1 VASITT
7 LIINYNTRDHLR
19 ACLESVRDAGAND
32 VFVVDNVSSDGS
44 PEMIRAEFPWV
55 TLIEMERNLGYGAAA
70 NVGVARSDAE
80 FVLLLNS
87 DTRLQPDA
95 LVALR
100 DVIDQHPAAGIA
112 GPRLC
117 NPDGSLQ
124 VSIYPYPTPFQMLA
138 QESGA
143 GRLTWLTRVSGGR
156 FPRRWLHDRITL
168 APWLLGA
175 ALVIRRSAFD
185 EVGGFDETFFMYY
198 EEVDLCM
205 RMREHGWQILF
216 APVTTVTHVGGAS
229 TSQHRAAMHARWYS
243 SLKHFYRRHY
253 SRGQLVQLRLIVS
266 SIVLGRL
273 VRDEIQ
279 LRLTSNAGER
289 DRLAENVAGWRQILL
304 S

>member
-1 VASITT
+1 
-7 LIINYNTRDHLR
+7 
-19 ACLESVRDAGAND
+19 
-32 VFVVDNVSSDGS
+32 
-44 PEMIRAEFPWV
+44 
-55 TLIEMERNLGYGAAA
+55 
-70 NVGVARSDAE
+70 
-80 FVLLLNS
+80 
-87 DTRLQPDA
+87 
-95 LVALR
+95 
-100 DVIDQHPAAGIA
+100 
-112 GPRLC
+112 
-117 NPDGSLQ
+117 
-124 VSIYPYPTPFQMLA
+124 MLA

-143 GRLTWLTRVSGGR
+143 SRLTGLKHVSGGR
-156 FPRRWLHDRITL
+156 FPRRWSHDRITA

-198 EEVDLCM
+198 EEVDLCL
-205 RMREHGWQILF
+205 RMRERGWQILF
-216 APVTTVTHVGGAS
+216 APVTTVTHASGAS

-243 SLKHFYRRHY
+243 SLQHFYRRHY
-253 SRGQLVQLRLIVS
+253 SRGRLVQLRLIVG